1 MFCGH
6 FHTAPTQILT
16 GEVRVEIRPSDP
28 TQGFHILGCSCG
40 GQEATVGRLALDGH
54 PSLPGLIK
62 EGRACPELRA
72 QEQCLVVQ

>member
-28 TQGFHILGCSCG
+28 TQGFHVLGCSYG
-40 GQEATVGRLALDGH
+40 GHGWEGLHLTGIP
-54 PSLPGLIK
+54 PSQ
-62 EGRACPELRA
+62 A
-72 QEQCLVVQ
+72 